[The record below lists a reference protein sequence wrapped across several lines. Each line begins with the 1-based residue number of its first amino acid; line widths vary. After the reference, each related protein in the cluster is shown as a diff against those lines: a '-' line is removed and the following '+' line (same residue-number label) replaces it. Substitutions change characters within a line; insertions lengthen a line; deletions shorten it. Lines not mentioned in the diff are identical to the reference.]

1 MSRDR
6 RSVRSTCKAT
16 CDNLLYVTLIL
27 VVVTF
32 AATAEMTEAQ
42 PSPNQLADRL
52 ERAYAD
58 RIGGIDAIEITSVT
72 EGAIFGSME
81 TRTRY
86 EKVERDGRTMLI
98 ESGGEGELEGV
109 YQGIAD
115 DLLPDMVRHSAS
127 ITEESLGGRGVYR
140 IEVDDEEYLAELQTS
155 QMLEENLDEE
165 FLMDAAT
172 LYIDRSDLLLRQM
185 SFSQSGQGGQAMTIH
200 FEMDE
205 YRTYSG
211 FPVPHLMRF
220 TIEGLDTVISDEEM
234 AEIRRSMEEME
245 AQLASMPQA
254 QREMIERQLL
264 PQMERLEA
272 MMSEGDQGDL
282 GTMEIRV
289 TDVQVQ

>member
-1 MSRDR
+1 MLSK
-6 RSVRSTCKAT
+6 SVKSARKAT
-16 CDNLLYVTLIL
+16 FNNLLFTTLIL
-27 VVVTF
+27 VVATV
-32 AATAEMTEAQ
+32 ASTAEMTEAQ
-42 PSPNQLADRL
+42 PSRNQLADRL

-58 RIGGIDAIEITSVT
+58 RIGRIDAIEITSVT
-72 EGAIFGSME
+72 DGAIFGSIE

-98 ESGGEGELEGV
+98 ESGGDGELDGV

-115 DLLPDMVRHSAS
+115 DLLPEMVRHSAS

-140 IEVDDEEYLAELQTS
+140 IEVDDEGYLAELQTS
-155 QMLEENLDEE
+155 QMLEENMDGE

-185 SFSQSGQGGQAMTIH
+185 SFSQNGQGGQAMTIH

-205 YRTYSG
+205 YQTYSG

-220 TIEGLDTVISDEEM
+220 TIEGSDSLVSDEDM

-282 GTMEIRV
+282 GTMEVRV

>member
-1 MSRDR
+1 MLSK
-6 RSVRSTCKAT
+6 SVKSARKAT
-16 CDNLLYVTLIL
+16 FNNLLFTTLIL
-27 VVVTF
+27 VVATV
-32 AATAEMTEAQ
+32 ASTAEMTEAQ
-42 PSPNQLADRL
+42 PSRNQLADRL

-58 RIGGIDAIEITSVT
+58 RIGRIDAIEITSVT
-72 EGAIFGSME
+72 DGAIFGSIE

-98 ESGGEGELEGV
+98 ESGGDGELEGV

-115 DLLPDMVRHSAS
+115 DLLPEMVRHSAS

-140 IEVDDEEYLAELQTS
+140 IEVDDEGYLAELQTS
-155 QMLEENLDEE
+155 QMLEENMDGE

-185 SFSQSGQGGQAMTIH
+185 SFSQNGQGGQAMTIH

-205 YRTYSG
+205 YQTYSG

-220 TIEGLDTVISDEEM
+220 TIEGLDSLVSDEDM

-282 GTMEIRV
+282 GTMEVRV

>member
-1 MSRDR
+1 MLSK
-6 RSVRSTCKAT
+6 SVKSARKAT
-16 CDNLLYVTLIL
+16 FNNLLFTTLIL
-27 VVVTF
+27 VVATVVS
-32 AATAEMTEAQ
+32 TAEMTEAQ
-42 PSPNQLADRL
+42 PSRNQLADRL

-58 RIGGIDAIEITSVT
+58 RIGRIDAIEITSVT
-72 EGAIFGSME
+72 DGAIFGSIE

-98 ESGGEGELEGV
+98 ESGGDGELEGV

-115 DLLPDMVRHSAS
+115 DLLPEMVRHSAS

-140 IEVDDEEYLAELQTS
+140 IEVDDEGYLAELQTS
-155 QMLEENLDEE
+155 QMLEENMDGE

-185 SFSQSGQGGQAMTIH
+185 SFSQNGQGGQAMTIH

-205 YRTYSG
+205 YQTYSG

-220 TIEGLDTVISDEEM
+220 TIEGLDSLVSDEDM

-282 GTMEIRV
+282 GTMEVRV